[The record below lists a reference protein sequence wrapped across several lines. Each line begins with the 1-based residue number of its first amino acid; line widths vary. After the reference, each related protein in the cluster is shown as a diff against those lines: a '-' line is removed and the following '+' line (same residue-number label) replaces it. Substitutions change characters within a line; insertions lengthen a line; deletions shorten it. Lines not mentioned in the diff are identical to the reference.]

1 MEGWFYNLEVIVGG
15 TSVAL
20 KGLSGDTGVI
30 LFYFLFIYLFILFFS
45 SPGEYITI

>member
-20 KGLSGDTGVI
+20 KGLSGDTGV
-30 LFYFLFIYLFILFFS
+30 FIFS
-45 SPGEYITI
+45 AATHYMDRSVS